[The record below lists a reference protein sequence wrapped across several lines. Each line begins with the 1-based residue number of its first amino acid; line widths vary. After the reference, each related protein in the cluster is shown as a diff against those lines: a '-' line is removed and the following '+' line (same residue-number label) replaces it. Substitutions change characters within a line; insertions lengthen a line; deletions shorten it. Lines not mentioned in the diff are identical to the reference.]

1 MAADQ
6 CDQPY
11 CMGKKGGSEELAH
24 GAIYRY
30 GPLAEWRGLRVLG
43 VALSALSTFDAV
55 PRFILAI
62 RRKRSRHFG
71 AGLSHGLLCR
81 VPAFHARL

>member
-11 CMGKKGGSEELAH
+11 CMGKKGCSEESAYCT
-24 GAIYRY
+24 IYRY
-30 GPLAEWRGLRVLG
+30 GLVAERGSVRILG

-55 PRFILAI
+55 PGFISVI
-62 RRKRSRHFG
+62 GRERSRHFC
-71 AGLSHGLLCR
+71 ASLCHGLLCR
-81 VPAFHARL
+81 PPALHARL